1 MTSLQFADSQHYS
14 QYETLLKELHRLI
27 AEGKGDDDEADAVR
41 DEMEM
46 PERNLIQQEIMRLNG
61 LSADLYMLQDDE
73 VYELYEG
80 TQEQLREALNTA
92 WEHGEWETVLALLRK
107 GTPFLTPDRVAYL
120 RGRCYA
126 ALGHLETAL
135 VFMRYAAE
143 RDPERAAYRVAIL
156 DLLLSLHRPEE
167 AHAEAEAYVRKAD
180 EPLLI
185 AA

>member
-1 MTSLQFADSQHYS
+1 
-14 QYETLLKELHRLI
+14 
-27 AEGKGDDDEADAVR
+27 
-41 DEMEM
+41 M
-46 PERNLIQQEIMRLNG
+46 PERNLTQPEIMRLNG

-73 VYELYEG
+73 VYEPYEG
-80 TQEQLREALNTA
+80 TQEQLRSALNQA
-92 WEHGEWETVLALLRK
+92 WEHGEYETVLSLLRN

-135 VFMRYAAE
+135 LFMRYAAE

-167 AHAEAEAYVRKAD
+167 AHAEAEAYVKKAD
-180 EPLLI
+180 EPLLL
-185 AA
+185 AV